1 LPDPSLRSALEEATT
16 ARLDTS
22 GPHSEPPRATGTAD
36 SDPPASDPPPSDPP
50 AAQRAGQPA
59 ASSNKEAAQAG
70 QPAHEGGRSS
80 NPGRRSTSDRPPPIP
95 RASSGG
101 STSDRPPPLPRASRT
116 SAEPAPAEPAE
127 PAADEGGAKQKIT
140 LQADAVGRTLDGRY
154 RIEERLGMGG
164 VGAVYLGTQLA
175 LGRSVAIKLLHEG
188 LDPSFR
194 TRFEREAK
202 ALAALRHPNI
212 VSVTDYGVDDATP
225 YLVMEK
231 LEGET
236 LGERLTRGPL
246 LPEHVLELT
255 RQLLRALGFVHE
267 QGLVH
272 RDLKPGNLFLELTPD
287 GDERLKLLDFGLAKF
302 VQEPGIEGETVT
314 RAGHVVGTPAYMAPE
329 QIAGDAVDA
338 RSDIYAVGV
347 LLFQMLSGKVP
358 FEGEPMEQ
366 LKGHLVAP
374 VPPLVVTQT
383 ALKPRRELSALVMR
397 ALEKRREARFDS
409 ALEMLTALEA
419 VPQPWLVDPVLV
431 DGDPESDSQGAAKT
445 AVHKGAQKRHAAAQ
459 KAKESARPGRA
470 PLLLALLFVVIA
482 LLAVQR
488 LHNSAAEPDPPG
500 AAEAPTAVPA
510 APDDEAPAAEASA
523 GRKSA
528 DMDMVIA
535 LPEAAHEQATQAPT
549 DVSTGGAT
557 AEAIQDPSV
566 AHDPNAVPP
575 VDAASAGAAGD
586 DAESVIHDQQAA
598 AELAARP
605 ALPPGPPA
613 GWRNPWTRD
622 TPAAL
627 RTIRKAV
634 MEGERGNDRMIAT
647 LRKYNRNA
655 ADKDPRGHL
664 LLARMYLNRGWREDA
679 LNQYTI
685 AYHVDPGSRGAPKM
699 LSDVLTLVAYSKTY
713 RNAARFV
720 REAYGAEA
728 VREIERAVLAYKQDP
743 AAVARLKALRATLPG
758 A

>member
-22 GPHSEPPRATGTAD
+22 GPHSEPPRSSGTAG
-36 SDPPASDPPPSDPP
+36 SDPPASDPPSSDPP
-50 AAQRAGQPA
+50 AAQRSGQSVGP
-59 ASSNKEAAQAG
+59 SNKEAAQAG
-70 QPAHEGGRSS
+70 QSAQEGGRSS
-80 NPGRRSTSDRPPPIP
+80 HPGRRSTSDRPPPIP

-101 STSDRPPPLPRASRT
+101 STSDRPPPPLPRASRAG
-116 SAEPAPAEPAE
+116 AEPAPAEPA
-127 PAADEGGAKQKIT
+127 ADEDGPKQKIT
-140 LQADAVGRTLDGRY
+140 LQPDAVGRTLDSRY

-175 LGRSVAIKLLHEG
+175 LGRAVAIKLLHEG

-302 VQEPGIEGETVT
+302 VQEPGVEGETVT

-383 ALKPRRELSALVMR
+383 ALKPRRELSALVTR
-397 ALEKRREARFDS
+397 ALEKRREARFES
-409 ALEMLTALEA
+409 ALEMLTAVEA

-431 DGDPESDSQGAAKT
+431 DGEPESDSQGAAKT
-445 AVHKGAQKRHAAAQ
+445 ALHKGAQKRHAAAQ
-459 KAKESARPGRA
+459 KAAEKERGRPGRA

-488 LHNSAAEPDPPG
+488 LHDSAAEPDPPG
-500 AAEAPTAVPA
+500 AAEAPTAVPT
-510 APDDEAPAAEASA
+510 APDDEAPAAEAVA

-535 LPEAAHEQATQAPT
+535 LREAAHEQATQAPA
-549 DVSTGGAT
+549 DLSTGAAT
-557 AEAIQDPSV
+557 TEAIQDPSV
-566 AHDPNAVPP
+566 AHDPNAGPP
-575 VDAASAGAAGD
+575 ADPAGAGAE
-586 DAESVIHDQQAA
+586 AESVIHDQQAA

-655 ADKDPRGHL
+655 ADKDARGHL

-685 AYHVDPGSRGAPKM
+685 AFHVDPGSRGAPKM

-713 RNAARFV
+713 RDASRFV

-728 VREIERAVLAYKQDP
+728 MREIDRALLAYKQDP
-743 AAVARLKALRATLPG
+743 AAVARLKALRATLTG

>member
-1 LPDPSLRSALEEATT
+1 LKDPERVRSALEEATT
-16 ARLDTS
+16 ARLS
-22 GPHSEPPRATGTAD
+22 
-36 SDPPASDPPPSDPP
+36 SDPPPGPDAP
-50 AAQRAGQPA
+50 AINKDAAGKDAAKDAADKDAPQP
-59 ASSNKEAAQAG
+59 EAAVR
-70 QPAHEGGRSS
+70 PV
-80 NPGRRSTSDRPPPIP
+80 PGKRPN
-95 RASSGG
+95 
-101 STSDRPPPLPRASRT
+101 SDRPPPLPPRASAAAGDLPPRPSRT
-116 SAEPAPAEPAE
+116 VTTS
-127 PAADEGGAKQKIT
+127 
-140 LQADAVGRTLDGRY
+140 DAIGRTLDGRY
-154 RIEERLGMGG
+154 RIEERLGVGG

-212 VSVTDYGVDDATP
+212 VSVTDYGVDDTIP

-236 LGERLTRGPL
+236 LGERLARGPL

-302 VQEPGIEGETVT
+302 VQEPGIEGQTVT

-347 LLFQMLSGKVP
+347 LLFQSLSGKVP

-374 VPPLVVTQT
+374 VPPLVVAQT
-383 ALKPRRELSALVMR
+383 ERVPRAELSALVAR
-397 ALEKRREARFDS
+397 ALEKRRDARYDS
-409 ALEMLTALEA
+409 ALDMLIALESI
-419 VPQPWLVDPVLV
+419 PQPWLVDPALV
-431 DGDPESDSQGAAKT
+431 EAAEQSDPEKAKT
-445 AVHKGAQKRHAAAQ
+445 VVHQGSAKRHAAVQ
-459 KAKESARPGRA
+459 KKDKKKDSTRPGRMRLVLV
-470 PLLLALLFVVIA
+470 LLLGALA
-482 LLAVQR
+482 LYAVQR
-488 LHNSAAEPDPPG
+488 LNKPARELLRSAG
-500 AAEAPTAVPA
+500 KAPTAVPA
-510 APDDEAPAAEASA
+510 DPTAEAE
-523 GRKSA
+523 GKGG

-535 LPEAAHEQATQAPT
+535 LPEAAET
-549 DVSTGGAT
+549 
-557 AEAIQDPSV
+557 
-566 AHDPNAVPP
+566 
-575 VDAASAGAAGD
+575 AAGTGSAPAAD
-586 DAESVIHDQQAA
+586 PVGAEPPATEAAVADPAAVAELGEGEGANAEPAEIHDDEAA
-598 AELAARP
+598 AQVAARP
-605 ALPPGPPA
+605 PTPPGPPA

-655 ADKDPRGHL
+655 GNRDPRGHL
-664 LLARMYLNRGWREDA
+664 LLARMYLNRGWRQDA
-679 LNQYTI
+679 LNQFTI
-685 AYHVDPGSRGAPKM
+685 VYHIDQASRGAPKM
-699 LSDVLTLVAYSKTY
+699 LSDVLTLVAYGKTY
-713 RNAARFV
+713 RNASRFV

-728 VREIERAVLAYKQDP
+728 AREIDRMLALYKADP
-743 AAVARLKALRATLPG
+743 AAVARLKALRAAIGG

>member
-1 LPDPSLRSALEEATT
+1 MADHSLRSAIEEATT

-22 GPHSEPPRATGTAD
+22 GPHSEPPRANDPGE
-36 SDPPASDPPPSDPP
+36 SDRPPSDPP
-50 AAQRAGQPA
+50 VAERTPDKDAPA
-59 ASSNKEAAQAG
+59 AGANAG
-70 QPAHEGGRSS
+70 ADGARAPS
-80 NPGRRSTSDRPPPIP
+80 PGRRSTSDRPPPP
-95 RASSGG
+95 PLPSSGG
-101 STSDRPPPLPRASRT
+101 PSSDRPPPLPRASRAT
-116 SAEPAPAEPAE
+116 PEPASVPGPNEAVKKP
-127 PAADEGGAKQKIT
+127 IT
-140 LQADAVGRTLDGRY
+140 PQADAVGRTLDGRY

-212 VSVTDYGVDDATP
+212 VSVTDYGVDDVTP

-287 GDERLKLLDFGLAKF
+287 GDEKLKLLDFGLAKF
-302 VQEPGIEGETVT
+302 VQEPGIEGQTVT

-374 VPPLVVTQT
+374 VPPLVVARTE
-383 ALKPRRELSALVMR
+383 LKPRVELSALVAR
-397 ALEKRREARFDS
+397 ALEKRRDARFDS
-409 ALEMLTALEA
+409 ALDMLTALDSI
-419 VPQPWLVDPVLV
+419 PQPWLVDPVLV
-431 DGDPESDSQGAAKT
+431 AGDPEEDPQAAAKT
-445 AVHKGAQKRHAAAQ
+445 ALHKGAQKRHAAVQKAQ
-459 KAKESARPGRA
+459 KAQKQKTRPGRG
-470 PLLLALLFVVIA
+470 LLLLVLLLGALS
-482 LLAVQR
+482 LLAVQQ
-488 LHNSAAEPDPPG
+488 LQAPAPDPSAAAVQP
-500 AAEAPTAVPA
+500 PTAVPA
-510 APDDEAPAAEASA
+510 APDDDDPPAAEARPADPA
-523 GRKSA
+523 GERP

-535 LPEAAHEQATQAPT
+535 LPEAAHDQAAAAA
-549 DVSTGGAT
+549 SAAAAGEGASATGTAGSAQDPNLALVADPSGAT
-557 AEAIQDPSV
+557 AE
-566 AHDPNAVPP
+566 
-575 VDAASAGAAGD
+575 G
-586 DAESVIHDQQAA
+586 ESTIHDQQAA

-627 RTIRKAV
+627 RNIRKAV
-634 MEGERGNDRMIAT
+634 MEGERGNDRMIAV
-647 LRKYNRNA
+647 LRKYNRAA
-655 ADKDPRGHL
+655 ADKDARGHL

-685 AYHVDPGSRGAPKM
+685 AFHVDPSSRGAPKM
-699 LSDVLTLVAYSKTY
+699 LSDVLTLVAYGKTY
-713 RNAARFV
+713 RDASRFV
-720 REAYGAEA
+720 REAYGPEA
-728 VREIERAVLAYKQDP
+728 VREIDRALVAYKQDP
-743 AAVARLKALRATLPG
+743 AAVARLKALRATLGG